1 MADLTPK
8 PSGLELKQAQSPII
22 IEADNEVK
30 GSFIAKNRSQS
41 IGFDELSFE
50 YEILVRGEIVE
61 SGDIHLPTGDKSL
74 DDIAFMVDL
83 SSVEDETNEAI

>member
-1 MADLTPK
+1 MSYP
-8 PSGLELKQAQSPII
+8 
-22 IEADNEVK
+22 
-30 GSFIAKNRSQS
+30 
-41 IGFDELSFE
+41 FE

-83 SSVEDETNEAI
+83 SSVEDETNEVYINIRVKTAVDYPWAEKRPRNSQLPV